1 MKIYKLLGVLFWG
14 VLACQA
20 QPTDEPVTAFVQVNV
35 LPMDRDTVLAD
46 QTVLVRGTRIV
57 AVGPAAAVEIPEN
70 ARRIDGRG
78 RYLMPGLAEMHGH
91 VPGGNAPAQYIED
104 VMWLYVAN
112 GVTTVRGM
120 LGNPAQLELRE
131 RIQRGELIGPTL
143 YLAGPAFSGRTV
155 RTPEEAAEMVRRQ
168 KAEGWDLLKVQ
179 EGLRPEVYDAMART
193 AHEVGIRFAGH
204 VPDAVGLRHA
214 LEMGQ
219 ETFDHLDGFIAYLDA
234 FDRPV
239 DEARMAE
246 IVRLTREARAWVV
259 PTMALWEVLMGA
271 LELETVQ
278 AYDELRYMPPD
289 IVARWVQA
297 HERRLANPQLDRK
310 AARQHIANRMRLLK
324 ALADGGVGIL
334 FGTDSPQ
341 QFSVPGFSVYREI
354 ERMEAAGLTPYQ
366 ILRSATYNVGRYF
379 QRHDS
384 FGVVAVGHRADL
396 ILLEKN
402 PLEDLDHLRRRVGV
416 MVRGRWLSA
425 SELQTKLDEIAA
437 RYAR

>member
-1 MKIYKLLGVLFWG
+1 MKICKLLGVLFWG
-14 VLACQA
+14 ALACWA
-20 QPTDEPVTAFVQVNV
+20 QPTAEPVTAFVHVNV
-35 LPMDRDTVLAD
+35 LPMDRDTVLSD

-57 AVGPAAAVEIPEN
+57 AVGPAAAVEIPEH

-91 VPGGNAPAQYIED
+91 VPGGNAPVQYVED

-120 LGNPAQLELRE
+120 LGDPAQLELRE
-131 RIQRGELIGPTL
+131 RIRRGELIGPML

-155 RTPEEAAEMVRRQ
+155 RTPEEAEEMVRQQ
-168 KAEGWDLLKVQ
+168 KAAGWDLLKVQ
-179 EGLRPEVYDAMART
+179 EGLRPEVYDAMARA

-204 VPDAVGLRHA
+204 VPDDVGLRHA

-234 FDRPV
+234 FDRPI
-239 DEARMAE
+239 DEARLRE
-246 IVRLTREARAWVV
+246 VVRLTREAQAWVV
-259 PTMALWEVLMGA
+259 PTMVLWEVLMGVA
-271 LELETVQ
+271 DLETLKG
-278 AYDELRYMPPD
+278 YEELRYMPPE
-289 IVARWVQA
+289 IVERWVRA
-297 HERRLANPQLDRK
+297 HARRLSNPRLDRA

-324 ALADGGVGIL
+324 ALAEGGVGIL

-341 QFSVPGFSVYREI
+341 QFSVPGFSVYREMA
-354 ERMEAAGLTPYQ
+354 RMEEAGMTPYQ

-384 FGVVAVGHRADL
+384 FGVVAIGHRADL
-396 ILLEKN
+396 ILLEGN
-402 PLEDLDHLRRRVGV
+402 PLEDLAHLKRRVGV
-416 MVRGRWLSA
+416 MVRGRWFPE
-425 SELQTKLDEIAA
+425 SELQARLEVIAA

>member
-1 MKIYKLLGVLFWG
+1 MKIYKLLGVLLWG
-14 VLACQA
+14 ALACQA

-57 AVGPAAAVEIPEN
+57 AVGPATAVAIPEH

-120 LGNPAQLELRE
+120 LGNPTQLELRE
-131 RIQRGELIGPTL
+131 RIQRGELMGPTL

-193 AHEVGIRFAGH
+193 AHEVGIRFGGH

-239 DEARMAE
+239 DEARLEE
-246 IVRLTREARAWVV
+246 IVRLTREAKAWVV
-259 PTMALWEVLMGA
+259 PTMALWEVLMGVA
-271 LELETVQ
+271 DLETLRG
-278 AYDELRYMPPD
+278 YEELRYMPPE
-289 IVARWVQA
+289 IVTRWVRA
-297 HERRLANPQLDRK
+297 HERRLNNPRLDRA

-341 QFSVPGFSVYREI
+341 QFSVPGFSIYREI
-354 ERMEAAGLTPYQ
+354 ERMEEAGLTPYQ
-366 ILRSATYNVGRYF
+366 ILRSATYNVGQYF

-384 FGVVAVGHRADL
+384 FGVVAIGHRADL
-396 ILLEKN
+396 ILLEEN

-416 MVRGRWLSA
+416 MVRGRWLPA
-425 SELQTKLDEIAA
+425 SELQEKLDEIAA

>member
-1 MKIYKLLGVLFWG
+1 MRICGLLGLLLWG
-14 VLACQA
+14 MLACRA
-20 QPTDEPVTAFVQVNV
+20 QPMTEPITAFVHVNV
-35 LPMDRDTVLAD
+35 LPMDRDTVLRD
-46 QTVLVRGTRIV
+46 QTVLVRGSRIV
-57 AVGPAAAVEIPEN
+57 AVGPAAFVEIPEG
-70 ARRIDGRG
+70 ARRIDGTG

-91 VPGGNAPAQYIED
+91 VPGGNAPAQYVED

-120 LGNPAQLELRE
+120 LGDSAQLDLRA
-131 RIQRGELIGPTL
+131 RINQGELIGPTL

-155 RTPEEAAEMVRRQ
+155 TTPEQAAEMVRHQ
-168 KAEGWDLLKVQ
+168 KTEGWDLLKVQ

-234 FDRPV
+234 FDRPI
-239 DEARMAE
+239 DEARLQE
-246 IVRLTREARAWVV
+246 VVRLTREAQAWVV
-259 PTMALWEVLMGA
+259 PTMALWEVLMGV
-271 LELETVQ
+271 LDLETVRS
-278 AYDELRYMPPD
+278 YEELRYMPPE
-289 IVARWVQA
+289 IVARWVRA
-297 HERRLANPQLDRK
+297 HERRLADPRLDRER
-310 AARQHIANRMRLLK
+310 ARLHIANRMRLLE

-384 FGVVAVGHRADL
+384 FGVVGIGHRADL
-396 ILLEKN
+396 ILLEGN
-402 PLEDLDHLRRRVGV
+402 PLEDLDHLKQKVGV
-416 MVRGRWLSA
+416 MVRGRWLST
-425 SELQTKLDEIAA
+425 SELQAKLDEIAA

>member
-1 MKIYKLLGVLFWG
+1 MKICSVVGLLLWG
-14 VLACQA
+14 VLACRA
-20 QPTDEPVTAFVQVNV
+20 QPTTEPITAFVHVNV
-35 LPMDRDTVLAD
+35 LPMDRDTVLPD

-57 AVGPAAAVEIPEN
+57 AVGPAASVEIPEG
-70 ARRIDGRG
+70 ARRIDGTG

-91 VPGGNAPAQYIED
+91 VPGGNAPAQYVED

-120 LGNPAQLELRE
+120 LGDPAQLDLRM
-131 RIQRGELIGPTL
+131 RINRGELVGPTL
-143 YLAGPAFSGRTV
+143 YLAGPPFSGNSVTS
-155 RTPEEAAEMVRRQ
+155 PEQAVEMVRRQ
-168 KAEGWDLLKVQ
+168 KAEGWDLLKVLP
-179 EGLRPEVYDAMART
+179 GLSREVYDAMART

-204 VPDAVGLRHA
+204 VPEAVGLRHA

-234 FDRPV
+234 FDRPI
-239 DEARMAE
+239 DEARLQE
-246 IVRLTREARAWVV
+246 IIRLTREAQAWVV
-259 PTMALWEVLMGA
+259 PTMALWEVLMGV
-271 LELETVQ
+271 LDLETVQ
-278 AYDELRYMPPD
+278 SYEELRYMPPE
-289 IVARWVQA
+289 IVERWVEA
-297 HERRLANPQLDRK
+297 HRRRLADPQLDRE
-310 AARQHIANRMRLLK
+310 AARLHIANRMRLLK

-366 ILRSATYNVGRYF
+366 ILRAATYNVGRYF

-384 FGVVAVGHRADL
+384 FGVVGIGHRADL
-396 ILLEKN
+396 ILLEGN
-402 PLEDLDHLRRRVGV
+402 PLDDLDHLKQKVGV
-416 MVRGRWLSA
+416 MVRGRWLPV
-425 SELQTKLDEIAA
+425 SELQAKLDEIAA